1 MQTKKHKIFII
12 AGEASGDVYGGQIA
26 RQILSQTDAEIR
38 GWGGKEMASV
48 GVNISKYYSEL
59 AFMGFL
65 EVIKNLGAI
74 RKNLK
79 KCWKEIEVFNPDAV
93 VCIDFPGFNMRIA
106 KRSKAAGFNTY
117 QVICPQIWA
126 WKGSR
131 IKALRR
137 DYNAVFP
144 ALPFEDEILKKGGVN
159 SQSLGHPILDTFEEL
174 KFEKR
179 PHQIALLPGSRI
191 QELKKM
197 LPLFVSLGMEFK
209 ELDFVI
215 AGAPGRKISDYS
227 LATEA
232 GFKVEFGKTREILGT
247 SVAAIVTSGTATLEA
262 SLLGTKQVIAYKTGA
277 FNYAVAKAVVKINRI
292 GLPNLIS
299 GRDIVPELIQGDC
312 TVKNLSLKLN
322 EILDSETQ
330 ISEIAR
336 LRKMLGKIGASNRI
350 ANYII
355 RNSLSS
361 LNQDKLP

>member
-1 MQTKKHKIFII
+1 MQAKKHKIFII

-38 GWGGKEMASV
+38 GWGGEEMASV
-48 GVNISKYYSEL
+48 GVNVSKHYSEL

-65 EVIKNLGAI
+65 EVIKNLGTI

-79 KCWKEIEVFNPDAV
+79 KCWKEIEIFNPDAV

-106 KRSKAAGFNTY
+106 KRAKSAGFNTY

-131 IKALRR
+131 IKALKR

-159 SQSLGHPILDTFEEL
+159 SQSLGHPILDTFEKL
-174 KFEKR
+174 NFDKR
-179 PHQIALLPGSRI
+179 PNQIALLPGSRM

-197 LPLFVSLGMEFK
+197 LPVLVGLGLEFK
-209 ELDFVI
+209 EFDFVF
-215 AGAPGRKISDYS
+215 AGAPGRKMSDYS
-227 LATEA
+227 MATKA
-232 GFKVEFGKTREILGT
+232 GFKVEFGKTREILGS

-277 FNYAVAKAVVKINRI
+277 FNYAVAKSIVKIKKI

-299 GRDIVPELIQGDC
+299 GKDIVPELIQGDC
-312 TVKNLSLKLN
+312 TVENLSLKLN
-322 EILDSETQ
+322 EIIDSESQ
-330 ISEIAR
+330 ISEIAE
-336 LRKMLGKIGASNRI
+336 LRKMLGNTGASERI
-350 ANYII
+350 SNYII
-355 RNSLSS
+355 RDSLSS
-361 LNQDKLP
+361 

>member
-38 GWGGKEMASV
+38 GWGGEEMASV
-48 GVNISKYYSEL
+48 GVNVSKHYSEL

-65 EVIKNLGAI
+65 EVIKNLETI

-79 KCWKEIEVFNPDAV
+79 KCWEEVESFKPNAV

-106 KRSKAAGFNTY
+106 KRAKASGFNTY

-131 IKALRR
+131 IKALKR

-159 SQSLGHPILDTFEEL
+159 SQALGHPILDTFEEL
-174 KFEKR
+174 KFEKK
-179 PHQIALLPGSRI
+179 PNQIALLPGSRM

-197 LPLFVSLGMEFK
+197 LPVLVGLGLEFK
-209 ELDFVI
+209 ELVFVI
-215 AGAPGRKISDYS
+215 AGAPGRKMSDYS
-227 LATEA
+227 LATRE
-232 GFKVEFGKTREILGT
+232 GFKVKFGKTREIVGT

-262 SLLGTKQVIAYKTGA
+262 SLLGTKQIIAYKTGT
-277 FNYAVAKAVVKINRI
+277 FNYAVAKAVVKVKRI

-299 GRDIVPELIQGDC
+299 GKDIVPELIQGDC
-312 TVKNLSLKLN
+312 TIENLSLKLK
-322 EILDSETQ
+322 EILDSEAQ
-330 ISEIAR
+330 ISEIAE
-336 LRKMLGKIGASNRI
+336 LREKLGSTGASERI

-355 RNSLSS
+355 RDSS
-361 LNQDKLP
+361 SS

>member
-1 MQTKKHKIFII
+1 MQAKKHKIFII
-12 AGEASGDVYGGQIA
+12 AGEASGDIYGGQIA

-38 GWGGKEMASV
+38 GWGGEEMASV
-48 GVNISKYYSEL
+48 GVNITKHYSKL

-65 EVIKNLGAI
+65 EIIKNLGTI
-74 RKNLK
+74 KKNLK
-79 KCWKEIEVFNPDAV
+79 KCWEEIEIFNPDAL

-106 KRSKAAGFNTY
+106 KRAKADGFNTY

-131 IKALRR
+131 IKALKR

-144 ALPFEDEILKKGGVN
+144 ALPFEDDILKKGGVN

-179 PHQIALLPGSRI
+179 PNQIALLPGSRM

-197 LPLFVSLGMEFK
+197 LPVLVGLAMEFK

-215 AGAPGRKISDYS
+215 AGAPGRKMSDYS
-227 LATEA
+227 LATMA
-232 GFKVEFGKTREILGT
+232 GLKVKFGKTREILGS

-262 SLLGTKQVIAYKTGA
+262 SLLGTKQVIAYKTGS
-277 FNYAVAKAVVKINRI
+277 FNYALAQAVVKIKRI

-299 GRDIVPELIQGDC
+299 GKDIVPELIQGDC
-312 TVKNLSLKLN
+312 TVENLSLKLN
-322 EILDSETQ
+322 EILDSESQ
-330 ISEIAR
+330 ILEIAE
-336 LRKMLGKIGASNRI
+336 LRKMLGNTGASKRI

-355 RNSLSS
+355 RDSLSS
-361 LNQDKLP
+361 LS

>member
-1 MQTKKHKIFII
+1 MQAKKHKIFII
-12 AGEASGDVYGGQIA
+12 AGEASGDIYGGKIA
-26 RQILSQTDAEIR
+26 HQILSQIDAEIR
-38 GWGGKEMASV
+38 GWGGEEMESV
-48 GVNISKYYSEL
+48 GVNISKHYSEL

-65 EVIKNLGAI
+65 EVIKNLGTI

-79 KCWKEIEVFNPDAV
+79 KCWKEIEIFNPDAV
-93 VCIDFPGFNMRIA
+93 ICIDFPGFNMRVA
-106 KRSKAAGFNTY
+106 KRAKAAGFNTY

-144 ALPFEDEILKKGGVN
+144 ALPFEDKILKKGGVN

-179 PHQIALLPGSRI
+179 PNQIALLPGSRM
-191 QELKKM
+191 QELNTM
-197 LPLFVSLGMEFK
+197 LPTLVGLGLKFK

-215 AGAPGRKISDYS
+215 AGAPGRKMSDYL

-232 GFKVEFGKTREILGT
+232 GFKVEFGKTREILG
-247 SVAAIVTSGTATLEA
+247 SSAAAIVTSGTATLEA
-262 SLLGTKQVIAYKTGA
+262 SLIGTKQVIAYKTGA
-277 FNYAVAKAVVKINRI
+277 FNYAVARVIVKIKRI

-299 GRDIVPELIQGDC
+299 GKEIVPELIQGDC
-312 TVKNLSLKLN
+312 TIENLSLKLN
-322 EILDSETQ
+322 EILNSETQ
-330 ISEIAR
+330 ISEIAK
-336 LRKMLGKIGASNRI
+336 LRKMLGNTGANERI

-355 RNSLSS
+355 RDSSSS
-361 LNQDKLP
+361 LN